1 MELSRGPM
9 VLAKLREPSLR
20 HGVSL
25 ALLALVLMLAVALRL
40 PATQRGLFH
49 WDEAQF
55 LFGVQPGVLA
65 IREAAGLTDAP
76 RPFPERPPFDTEKV
90 PYWAFSAKPAYDL
103 ITTVYG
109 VVMGLTPQSVG
120 LLSFVFGVGTILAV
134 YAIARRVFDE
144 QVALASALVLSV
156 SSYHVYYSGSTSP
169 VVMSAFFLT
178 LGVYLYLG
186 TFIRPAARSASA
198 FGRFALAGAVL
209 ACAYG
214 AHYNLLLY
222 VLAIF
227 GFCGL
232 RLLYD
237 RKPGD
242 VLGCVVMGLSFLA
255 MIGLFELFYRIVI
268 PVAYGHVPAARGA
281 YLAQFRYQ
289 SGFFSWALPSGIDR
303 FSRLLLDSEGL
314 LVCALAL
321 VGWVGTVLRKWRNW
335 GTGLLLL
342 LAGAHFASATLGG
355 AVRSP
360 IFSRMTVAILP
371 FLAIWAAVG
380 LIQVLDVLRTRMAI
394 PSRVPAFGVAL
405 LLVAVLG
412 APRARAVTTL
422 RSGHEEQGRYVLEHG
437 DAQQVSLGFPVDQY
451 YLGSFQ
457 GTYGL
462 PLTLRGLR
470 ELHQKTG
477 VRLLVLD
484 YRVNVLE
491 EWGHPLG
498 PVLRE
503 FERGAVPEVVIDN
516 PIGAALVVV
525 GEDAQSR
532 QALARIFADP
542 LSTRIRIY
550 DLRKLLD
557 GRFGVDAAATSGGQ

>member
-1 MELSRGPM
+1 M
-9 VLAKLREPSLR
+9 VLAELREPSLR
-20 HGVSL
+20 HGVS
-25 ALLALVLMLAVALRL
+25 LALVLMLAVALRL
-40 PATQRGLFH
+40 PAIQRGLFH

-55 LFGVQPGVLA
+55 LFSVQPGVLA
-65 IREAAGLTDAP
+65 IREAAGLTGAP

-90 PYWAFSAKPAYDL
+90 PYWAFSGKPAYDL

-109 VVMGLTPQSVG
+109 VVMGLTPGSVG
-120 LLSFVFGVGTILAV
+120 LLSFVFGLATILVV
-134 YAIARRVFDE
+134 YAIARHVFDE
-144 QVALASALVLSV
+144 DVALASALVLSV
-156 SSYHVYYSGSTSP
+156 SSYHAYYSGSQAS
-169 VVMSAFFLT
+169 VAMSSFFLT

-186 TFIRPAARSASA
+186 TFIRPA
-198 FGRFALAGAVL
+198 FGRLALAGACL

-222 VLAIF
+222 VLVIF
-227 GFCGL
+227 GICGL

-255 MIGLFELFYRIVI
+255 VIGLFELFYRIMI

-281 YLAQFRYQ
+281 YLAQLRFQ
-289 SGFFSWALPSGIDR
+289 MGFLKWTLPSGLDR

-314 LVCALAL
+314 LVCALGL
-321 VGWVGTVLRKWRNW
+321 VGWVGTAFRKWRNW
-335 GTGLLLL
+335 GTALLLL
-342 LAGAHFASATLGG
+342 LAGVHFMSATLGG

-371 FLAIWAAVG
+371 FVAIWAAVG
-380 LIQVLDVLRTRMAI
+380 LIQVLDVLRTRMAV
-394 PSRVPAFGVAL
+394 PLRVPAFGVAL
-405 LLVAVLG
+405 LLVAALG
-412 APRARAVTTL
+412 APRAWAVTTL
-422 RSGHEEQGRYVLEHG
+422 RSGHEEQARYVLEHG
-437 DAQQVSLGFPVDQY
+437 DAQQVSGGFPVDQY
-451 YLGSFQ
+451 YLGSFR

-462 PLTLRGLR
+462 PLTLQGLR

-484 YRVNVLE
+484 YRVNVME
-491 EWGHPLG
+491 EWGNPLG
-498 PVLRE
+498 PALRE
-503 FERGAVPEVVIDN
+503 FERAAVPEAVIDN

-525 GEDAQSR
+525 GEDAQSG

-542 LSTRIRIY
+542 LSTQIRIY

-557 GRFGVDAAATSGGQ
+557 GAVGTVPAQ